1 MFCQKCGAQNPDDG
15 RFCRSC
21 GIDLGNPAKG
31 PSGQLAQ
38 QQNFYFDH
46 KGRKRSNNPDDI
58 WSHAI
63 RNLIMGVGFLIVSM
77 ALLFTGVAGGH
88 AWWWTM
94 LFPAFG
100 SLASGVSQLAKVRRM
115 EKNLNANPLTQNQ
128 FSPGEP
134 NQPLPPAQS
143 AAQNDYIQP
152 QSGSIY
158 DTGEFDLRP
167 PSVTEGTTRHL
178 EINKEGETMTLP
190 KNDL

>member
-1 MFCQKCGAQNPDDG
+1 MFCQKCGTQNPDDG

-21 GIDLGNPAKG
+21 GTDLGNPAKG
-31 PSGQLAQ
+31 PSDQLAQ
-38 QQNFYFDH
+38 QQNFYIDH

-58 WSHAI
+58 WSQAI

-100 SLASGVSQLAKVRRM
+100 SLASGVSQFAKVRRM
-115 EKNLNANPLTQNQ
+115 EKSRNANPLTQNQ

-134 NQPLPPAQS
+134 NQMLPPT
-143 AAQNDYIQP
+143 QNNYIQP